1 MPPRR
6 PTSRGHLKSW
16 DRSAGTVPGKKHG
29 SPQRLTLVGIPNI
42 GFCIKSEP
50 DIRRL
55 TNAIVS
61 AGNTLLREAGR
72 LFKSHKITAAQFNV
86 LILLSEA
93 PAGLR
98 ASDLTAALVV
108 DPSSITYV
116 LDRMEARGW
125 LRRVAD
131 HDDRRAS
138 RIVLTAAGRD
148 LHRQVAP
155 LYFAA
160 LQETLRGFSPDK
172 IGPLTEA
179 LGKIQEAAHAAVDTV
194 LATTPR
200 RRQTPRRPNP

>member
-1 MPPRR
+1 
-6 PTSRGHLKSW
+6 
-16 DRSAGTVPGKKHG
+16 
-29 SPQRLTLVGIPNI
+29 LTLIGIPNI
-42 GFCIKSEP
+42 GITIKSEP

-55 TNAIVS
+55 INAIVS

-93 PAGLR
+93 PEGLR

-125 LRRVAD
+125 LRRAAD
-131 HDDRRAS
+131 HEDRRAS

-148 LHRQVAP
+148 LHGQVAP

-160 LQETLRGFSPDK
+160 LQATLRGFAPDK

-200 RRQTPRRPNP
+200 RRRPTRRSNP